1 MRWRADHPEM
11 PMTSDPA
18 LVAALTKLLMSLAG
32 PRRWNTSAAYCRAMA
47 AAIVTHPAIA
57 GYVERLRDVAEK
69 ARRVDA
75 AGRETPDFDAALRDL
90 HAALDRL
97 ARARG
102 GDNDAQP

>member
-1 MRWRADHPEM
+1 M

-18 LVAALTKLLMSLAG
+18 LVAALTESLMSLAG
-32 PRRWNTSAAYCRAMA
+32 PRRWNTSAAYSRALA

-57 GYVERLRDVAEK
+57 AYVERLREVAEE
-69 ARRVDA
+69 ARRVDLASDERA
-75 AGRETPDFDAALRDL
+75 ADFDAALRDL

-97 ARARG
+97 AQARG